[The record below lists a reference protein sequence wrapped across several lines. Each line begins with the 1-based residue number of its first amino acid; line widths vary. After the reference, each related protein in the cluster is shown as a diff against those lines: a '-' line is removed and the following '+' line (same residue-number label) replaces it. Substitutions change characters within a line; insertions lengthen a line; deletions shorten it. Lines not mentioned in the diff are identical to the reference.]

1 MQTLQQERARHAL
14 NVVESWKKDPQ
25 SDNDRKKK
33 LKARTSELPFMIH
46 ANGLGQAAA
55 FFKSKEPK
63 GDKDRYG
70 VVLLALQDW
79 LAQPNRPFAGEP
91 DLMRA
96 IVEADLATYR
106 LAQAEAMAYMDWVK
120 KFASAYLDT
129 DKKG

>member
-1 MQTLQQERARHAL
+1 MQTLQQERAKHAL
-14 NVVESWKKDPQ
+14 DKVQSWVKL
-25 SDNDRKKK
+25 NDGAK
-33 LKARTSELPFMIH
+33 LKARTSELPFMVH

-55 FFKSKEPK
+55 FFKSKK
-63 GDKDRYG
+63 NKDGYD
-70 VVLLALQDW
+70 VVLLALQSW
-79 LAQPNRPFAGEP
+79 LAMDNRPFADKP

-96 IVEADLATYR
+96 IVEADLSTYR

>member
-14 NVVESWKKDPQ
+14 GKVQSWVAL
-25 SDNDRKKK
+25 NDGAK

-55 FFKSKEPK
+55 FFKSKK
-63 GDKDRYG
+63 NKDGYD

-79 LAQPNRPFAGEP
+79 MAQPSRPFAGKT

-120 KFASAYLDT
+120 KFASAYLA
-129 DKKG
+129 GQEG

>member
-1 MQTLQQERARHAL
+1 MQTLQQERAKHAL
-14 NVVESWKKDPQ
+14 DKVQSWVKL
-25 SDNDRKKK
+25 NDGAK
-33 LKARTSELPFMIH
+33 LKARTSELPFMVH

-55 FFKSKEPK
+55 FFKSKK
-63 GDKDRYG
+63 NKDDYD
-70 VVLLALQDW
+70 VVLLALQSW
-79 LAQPNRPFAGEP
+79 LAMDNRPFADKP

-96 IVEADLATYR
+96 IVEADLSTYR